1 MKAVQFTLLAALAG
15 LAACAVPDAAQRR
28 LLDSMIG
35 HPPVDL
41 VRAFGV
47 PGSSFSAGDLTFLAY
62 QSDNSYEYPGTSDA
76 GWGWRG
82 GWRARGGRGGWGG
95 GWGAYGSSMSGGYSK
110 DICQTVFEIRNN
122 RVISW
127 SIHGVSCQT
136 GLAGSI

>member
-76 GWGWRG
+76 GWGW
-82 GWRARGGRGGWGG
+82 GG